1 VPTVYSRKLIM
12 TRPSHTNI
20 SHPRYI
26 RFALFFVA
34 SLGLAAVGGCGDR
47 ISSHGHIINEN
58 ELKQINIGTTTRAD
72 ILDMLGQPS
81 FKGAF
86 DTQKLYYSS
95 QVMLQPVAS
104 TKQTQKRIIYI
115 FTLDDKNILQS
126 IDLMNK
132 EDGLQIAH
140 IDGKTPTPGDTF
152 GILEQVFSNLKRRK
166 VEE

>member
-1 VPTVYSRKLIM
+1 M

-20 SHPRYI
+20 SYPRYK

-104 TKQTQKRIIYI
+104 TKQTQKRLIYI
-115 FTLDDKNILQS
+115 FTLNDKNILQS
-126 IDLMNK
+126 IDLINK

-140 IDGKTPTPGDTF
+140 IDDKTPTPGDTF

>member
-1 VPTVYSRKLIM
+1 M

-126 IDLMNK
+126 IDLINK

-140 IDGKTPTPGDTF
+140 IDEKTPTPGDTF

>member
-1 VPTVYSRKLIM
+1 M

-47 ISSHGHIINEN
+47 ISSHGHVINEN

-104 TKQTQKRIIYI
+104 TKQTQKRLIYI
-115 FTLDDKNILQS
+115 FTLDNKNILES
-126 IDLMNK
+126 IDLINK
-132 EDGLQIAH
+132 EDGLQVAH
-140 IDGKTPTPGDTF
+140 IDDKTPTPGDTF
-152 GILEQVFSNLKRRK
+152 GILEQVFSNLRRRQA
-166 VEE
+166 EE

>member
-1 VPTVYSRKLIM
+1 M

-20 SHPRYI
+20 SHLRYI

-115 FTLDDKNILQS
+115 FTLDDKNMLQS

-140 IDGKTPTPGDTF
+140 IDDKTPTPGDTF
-152 GILEQVFSNLKRRK
+152 GILEQVFSNTKRRK

>member
-1 VPTVYSRKLIM
+1 M

-20 SHPRYI
+20 SYPRYI

-104 TKQTQKRIIYI
+104 TKQTQKRIVYI

-126 IDLMNK
+126 IDLINK

-140 IDGKTPTPGDTF
+140 IDEKTPTPGDTF

>member
-1 VPTVYSRKLIM
+1 M

-20 SHPRYI
+20 SHRRYI
-26 RFALFFVA
+26 RFALFFIA
-34 SLGLAAVGGCGDR
+34 SCGLAAGGGCGDR

-104 TKQTQKRIIYI
+104 IKQTKTRIVYI
-115 FTLDDKNILQS
+115 FTLNDEDILQS
-126 IDLMNK
+126 IDLIDK

-140 IDGKTPTPGDTF
+140 IDEKTPTPGDTF
-152 GILEQVFSNLKRRK
+152 GILEQVFSNLKRRQAEK
-166 VEE
+166 

>member
-1 VPTVYSRKLIM
+1 M

-104 TKQTQKRIIYI
+104 TKQTQKRIVYI
-115 FTLDDKNILQS
+115 FILDDKNILQS
-126 IDLMNK
+126 IDLINK

-140 IDGKTPTPGDTF
+140 IDDKTPTPGDTF

>member
-1 VPTVYSRKLIM
+1 M

-20 SHPRYI
+20 SYPRYI

-104 TKQTQKRIIYI
+104 TKQTQKRIVYI

-126 IDLMNK
+126 IDLINK

-140 IDGKTPTPGDTF
+140 IDDKTPTPGDTF
-152 GILEQVFSNLKRRK
+152 GILEQVFSNLKHRK

>member
-1 VPTVYSRKLIM
+1 M

-20 SHPRYI
+20 SYPRYI

-86 DTQKLYYSS
+86 DTQKLYFSS

-115 FTLDDKNILQS
+115 FTLDDKNMLQS

-140 IDGKTPTPGDTF
+140 IDDKTPTPGDTF